1 MDHISKYIQIDATL
15 YPHVNDDRKQC
26 GRNVRPSRHACLRGE
41 SVASRTKRNDVDSA
55 SPDFCRNLLM
65 EMKAG
70 KIGRHFAWFY
80 ASD

>member
-1 MDHISKYIQIDATL
+1 MAETYDPLDTL
-15 YPHVNDDRKQC
+15 AFGANLLP
-26 GRNVRPSRHACLRGE
+26 
-41 SVASRTKRNDVDSA
+41 VAKRNDVDSA

-70 KIGRHFAWFY
+70 KIGRHFAWYY